1 MTLEVLSKPMPKE
14 PPAKGG
20 ARGAGERG
28 EGEGEGFTTALSKAG
43 RGAPSEETATA
54 GDRPASQTIPNEV
67 LMSAEE
73 PVRRS
78 VKAALLGE
86 RLPTE
91 HEHPNQRQPDA
102 PSAAAKMHS
111 YPTSSAGTQQGKQAE
126 ERLEPAAEKEETG
139 ATVTDVVHGRD
150 ASDLLSILSGMQA
163 ATNAASSGRSIY
175 LGEGRKATDGNGERP
190 VRASGDASARSHT
203 AQMPSESLDMPRV
216 EDVESGS
223 NKSFRF
229 INAKNGSVNT
239 ELTTAAQSRDRG
251 ASEGKTAMSQTEN
264 VMVVD
269 SRRFIGLQSNSNSA
283 SLMAAM
289 VGDQAWSSAMKPEAS
304 LSNIA
309 SQSSTGSVVHMLKLQ
324 MTPHDLGT
332 VTATLKMSGEQ
343 LHVHLTVESRAAHRQ
358 LSEDSS
364 GMLDALRSQG
374 FSVDQVSISI
384 APNAEADPQKGQ
396 QGSQAGQQQTAA
408 NGERQGS
415 ANRNHADQ
423 QFSDTTNSR
432 NGDSDAS
439 GDDATIVGLG
449 NAGGAHSG
457 QLYL

>member
-1 MTLEVLSKPMPKE
+1 MTLEVLAKPTPKE
-14 PPAKGG
+14 PPVKGG

-28 EGEGEGFTTALSKAG
+28 EGDGFSTALSKAG
-43 RGAPSEETATA
+43 RGTTSDDVASA
-54 GDRPASQTIPNEV
+54 GDRPASQTMPEDV
-67 LMSAEE
+67 AVSAEGSI
-73 PVRRS
+73 RRS
-78 VKAALLGE
+78 VKTALLGE
-86 RLPTE
+86 ERLPPE
-91 HEHPNQRQPDA
+91 HGHPHKRPSDAGSGPGKTHSNRNSSADTQQADQVEERPDA
-102 PSAAAKMHS
+102 AVEPEA
-111 YPTSSAGTQQGKQAE
+111 TGTIKTEVANAQG
-126 ERLEPAAEKEETG
+126 
-139 ATVTDVVHGRD
+139 
-150 ASDLLSILSGMQA
+150 ASDLLSILAGLQA
-163 ATNAASSGRSIY
+163 ATNAATSSRATYSN
-175 LGEGRKATDGNGERP
+175 EGRRGADGNGERSTK
-190 VRASGDASARSHT
+190 VSGDASARRES
-203 AQMPSESLDMPRV
+203 AQLPSDMLDMPRV

-229 INAKNGSVNT
+229 INTKDGSVNT
-239 ELTTAAQSRDRG
+239 ELTTAARSRDRG
-251 ASEGKTAMSQTEN
+251 ASEGKTLMSQTEN
-264 VMVVD
+264 VMVMD
-269 SRRFIGLQSNSNSA
+269 SRRFIGLQSSSNSA

-415 ANRNHADQ
+415 ANRNPADQ